1 MVFLLRF
8 YLILIKSNLRQS
20 RAWVSSVTNQVD
32 IKEAVGLYEFSVVLR
47 SLFDPDGSMLHC
59 SSKSTLMHILE
70 KFKGESSIGVTSE
83 TSTENAD
90 VRVKVAIVDAM
101 AEVQS
106 LGKPDWINTCKH
118 LAEHFNNRLF
128 SKTRRQGS
136 KDPVYYRI
144 TDSTHIGKVL
154 LKKLRSHTKT
164 KAELTAFLAKK
175 VKERGEAV
183 GRQIV
188 VAWGTECEATHK
200 DMAHL
205 QSDHEEADTK
215 MILHAL
221 DATDDGATH
230 LSIHSPDTDVLVL
243 AIRRYSE
250 LCPNTS
256 FVTGR
261 AFREKGRSCWK
272 EFLEADDSI
281 LSSLGNLGREE
292 QPDVEIKS
300 GIEKFVCQI
309 YVPKTDLTT
318 VKELR
323 WSLFKKKQAESDRLP
338 PTQAALHQ
346 ATLRAHFQLMFW
358 NKDAVPN
365 PLLPSPSDY
374 GWAMENREWVPVNSG
389 TSYNLSS
396 AGAQRSDARPIDA
409 SAAELGFSVQTS
421 CVAVL
426 MIVNVRTSKMATF
439 IRVTWM
445 KVMKVMMTKA
455 AMSKSLSKDAKSSK

>member
-1 MVFLLRF
+1 
-8 YLILIKSNLRQS
+8 
-20 RAWVSSVTNQVD
+20 
-32 IKEAVGLYEFSVVLR
+32 
-47 SLFDPDGSMLHC
+47 
-59 SSKSTLMHILE
+59 
-70 KFKGESSIGVTSE
+70 
-83 TSTENAD
+83 
-90 VRVKVAIVDAM
+90 
-101 AEVQS
+101 
-106 LGKPDWINTCKH
+106 
-118 LAEHFNNRLF
+118 
-128 SKTRRQGS
+128 RRQGS

-154 LKKLRSHTKT
+154 LKKLPSHTKT

-230 LSIHSPDTDVLVL
+230 LSIHSPDTDVLVI

-261 AFREKGRSCWK
+261 GANHRSIKLQPIVEALGPAKTAALPAFHAITEADNTGSFSGKGKMSCWK

-338 PTQAALHQ
+338 PTQAA
-346 ATLRAHFQLMFW
+346 
-358 NKDAVPN
+358 
-365 PLLPSPSDY
+365 
-374 GWAMENREWVPVNSG
+374 
-389 TSYNLSS
+389 
-396 AGAQRSDARPIDA
+396 
-409 SAAELGFSVQTS
+409 
-421 CVAVL
+421 
-426 MIVNVRTSKMATF
+426 
-439 IRVTWM
+439 
-445 KVMKVMMTKA
+445 
-455 AMSKSLSKDAKSSK
+455 